1 MNTTMKFVLPLLAAT
16 MLAGCGQDAADTAAE
31 KMAKQ
36 HGVDM
41 DIDRDGDKATYTIGG
56 ADGTKVQVGENLKV
70 PDGFPDDIAV
80 YPDLKI
86 ISSSAVPQGF
96 MINGQTGDDVE
107 KVAAFYTDKL
117 TSGGWAKDGE
127 FSQEGTMR
135 ILSFKKDNRTAS
147 VTVVKGDDGTTVQLA
162 AMTGS

>member
-41 DIDRDGDKATYTIGG
+41 DIDR
-56 ADGTKVQVGENLKV
+56 DGTKVQVGENLKV

-135 ILSFKKDNRTAS
+135 VLSFKKDNRTAS
-147 VTVVKGDDGTTVQLA
+147 VTVVKGDDGTTVQIA